1 MATIIN
7 YMWQS
12 TFCLAFFYG
21 LYWVFLKNEKTFLVN
36 RVYLLLTPLLAI
48 IFPLVEIPV
57 AFDKP
62 SISLENTAFL
72 RAFDTS
78 DTAEIVGTFGLP
90 EVTVTGS
97 KLPTLWEITDYL
109 LLIYL
114 LVAGILL
121 THLLWQYFQ
130 LRQLLEKGWYQTV
143 YILTDNYFKVP
154 TYGLAPVFS
163 FFDKVFWEDHPH
175 LLDREKA
182 QILEHELEHV
192 RQRHSYD
199 VLYYQLLSTIFWFN
213 PMIHL
218 MRMALVDLHEYQAD
232 ARVLKRTEN
241 KLSYAQLIAK
251 MAFKGLD
258 LPLGSYFVRSTTLNR
273 ILMLK
278 RPQKTNWFKLLML
291 VPLMIML
298 FGLVSMKTKEGI
310 TLFNQISTR
319 PVHLLKNQVLAAQD
333 SLQVGIKIKNMKNPV
348 HYERI
353 GALENQQLVAQLG
366 ELSYEFSGIQTEHDY
381 FRVLDLI
388 ESLRS
393 NSTMVK
399 RYENALDFESVEQ
412 QPIPAAGWES
422 WYNYLQQS
430 LHASREGLR
439 PISGSVALEFII
451 DQEGKIMHPVIKKSF
466 GGTVDQ
472 QLLDA
477 ISHPDAPVWIP
488 GAHAGSSVPV
498 VVQASLFLTEDA
510 GKREQSGRES
520 LQPPLP
526 VANPAVSDRILPNAT
541 SVNKTASGETIN
553 DLKSGAIKLGD
564 AATGHFLKNLTYPKT
579 DRKEAT
585 VGTALLKIRTDRMG
599 KVLSYEIVDSLSPET
614 REMLLTV
621 LKDLPPLEPVSPKDN
636 YLVLLPITFQLRD
649 QGIPLPPSQKRLYGE
664 EITVNGYGK
673 SNAVEERK
681 PALPALHK
689 KVSLKILNKDYLTI
703 DGFTLPLSVGLSN
716 SIASIVRLQEWNK
729 ETTEVVFYAAEG
741 VKMETIQRVQEAL
754 RSNGL
759 RKINYADQFQS
770 EPFDST
776 KDPLLLIDGVI
787 QQDKRV
793 LTTTNPQ
800 KIESIQVMKGD
811 QTDLFGSK
819 AKNGVILIITKK

>member
-1 MATIIN
+1 MASIIN
-7 YMWQS
+7 YIWQS

-36 RVYLLLTPLLAI
+36 RVYLLLAPVLAL

-57 AFDKP
+57 AFNKP

-72 RAFDTS
+72 RAFDGT
-78 DTAEIVGTFGLP
+78 DTEEIAGAFGLP

-97 KLPTLWEITDYL
+97 KLPVPWEVTDYL
-109 LLIYL
+109 LLVYL
-114 LVAGILL
+114 LVVALL
-121 THLLWQYFQ
+121 SIHVLWQYFQ

-143 YILTDNYFKVP
+143 YVLKGNYFKVP

-163 FFDKVFWEDHPH
+163 FFDKVFWEEHPH
-175 LLDREKA
+175 LQAGEKA

-199 VLYYQLLSTIFWFN
+199 VLYYQVLSILFWFN
-213 PMIHL
+213 PMVHL

-232 ARVLKRTEN
+232 AQVLKRIAN
-241 KLSYAQLIAK
+241 KLSYTQLIAK

-273 ILMLK
+273 ILMIK

-291 VPLMIML
+291 VPLMLML

-319 PVHLLKNQVLAAQD
+319 PVHLLKNQILAAQD

-366 ELSYEFSGIQTEHDY
+366 ELSYEFSGIHSESEYLQ
-381 FRVLDLI
+381 VLQLI

-399 RYENALDFESVEQ
+399 RYENALDFESVDQ
-412 QPIPAAGWES
+412 QPLPAAGWAS
-422 WYNYLQQS
+422 WYDYLQQN
-430 LHASREGLR
+430 LQASRKGLR
-439 PISGSVALEFII
+439 PVSGSVALEFIV
-451 DQEGKIMHPVIKKSF
+451 DQEGRIRHPVIKKSF

-477 ISHPDAPVWIP
+477 VSHPDGPRWIP
-488 GAHAGSSVPV
+488 GAHAGSRVPV
-498 VVQASLFLTEDA
+498 VVQASLFLTDYPRDLEMSQRINSQPQLPA
-510 GKREQSGRES
+510 GNS
-520 LQPPLP
+520 
-526 VANPAVSDRILPNAT
+526 PNT
-541 SVNKTASGETIN
+541 GKTQTKASSEGKFTPEETVN
-553 DLKSGAIKLGD
+553 DLKSGTIRLGD
-564 AATGHFLKNLTYPKT
+564 AAKRHFLKKLKYPTT
-579 DRKEAT
+579 DREEGI
-585 VGTALLKIRTDRMG
+585 VGTALLKIRTDGEG
-599 KVLSYEIVDSLSPET
+599 KVLSYEIVEPLSLEIK
-614 REMLLTV
+614 EMLLSV
-621 LKDLPPLEPVSPKDN
+621 LNDLPPLEPVHPKDT
-636 YLVLLPITFQLRD
+636 YLVLLPVTFQLRD
-649 QGIPLPPSQKRLYGE
+649 RDIPLPPSQKEMYGE

-673 SNAVEERK
+673 SNAGKERK

-689 KVSLKILNKDYLTI
+689 KVPLQILNRDYLII
-703 DGFTLPLSVGLSN
+703 DGFTLPMSADLSK
-716 SIASIVRLQEWNK
+716 SIGSIVRLQEWNP

-759 RKINYADQFQS
+759 RKIDYADQFQS

-776 KDPLLLIDGVI
+776 QDPLYIIDGVI
-787 QQDKRV
+787 QQDKRI
-793 LTTTNPQ
+793 LTKMNSQ
-800 KIESIQVMKGD
+800 RIESIQVMKGD
-811 QTDLFGSK
+811 QTGLFGSK
-819 AKNGVILIITKK
+819 AKHGAILIITKK